1 METASLGVYGIVV
14 KLGQPVAHLGV
25 FVMKHLPTRL
35 FLPWFLA
42 CTALLVVLGVPVAE
56 GQGLGGPWCL
66 HQGPWLNWYGEEGED
81 GEACDEGDGCEAP
94 MLGAE
99 VVPPVDTDATGNLAF
114 SYIWGC
120 GDYFMSV
127 AHTVEDAIAVELRVG
142 GPGENGPLFIS
153 KPVNTV
159 FPQTTIGEEDF
170 CPAPR
175 GELYVVVTSAAYPD
189 GEVRAQLCL
198 DDLICPSTNPRQ
210 IYSGPHLANEL
221 VPASPVA
228 VTSFAPCTEVRERP
242 VLLRKRE
249 SVPWLEGGPWLAGWL
264 EDGLHLAR
272 SLDDG
277 ASWGASEE
285 VASGVTAPVAAL
297 GEEED
302 RLLDFGFIPDESC
315 GEGECPPSGGT
326 LFSVD
331 AGENWS
337 EGDPLRGPASIGPT
351 RVFYECFDSWTAFGT
366 REEDGIFVARSVD
379 NGLSW
384 SEEQIIDTS
393 AWGTAPMLHDVAH
406 DVVGKWVAIAQVT
419 RDDGAGGFVDALVV
433 LRSGDHRATWSG
445 DLFYEHS
452 ISLGAELPQA
462 ALATTEKGR
471 WAVVW
476 GVREPGDPEVRQ
488 LLTARS
494 VDNGATWTAPHKIAD
509 DAPAAPAFASNFQR
523 VWLVVWSGN
532 DGSAGLFDDLFY
544 AIGFDTGETWSAPRR
559 VLTDTAIDRAR
570 VAPVLQLDGPDK
582 GMVAWIERTGAGC
595 DASVHSLRFNLI
607 DGDEVGGPEAPELD
621 LGTTAAALLAR
632 YTPFEGGAI
641 GSLPWETLAE
651 WFGALA
657 SGDGG
662 PAALFDLIDANGN
675 STLSV
680 PELRA
685 VAGARSPVHAADR
698 NADRQVGL
706 SELLRGIQFY
716 NVGGY
721 HCAENPNDTEDGYA
735 PGAGNTD
742 CYPHSSDYAPQN
754 WSISLSEI
762 LRLIQF
768 FNSAGYTHCP
778 ELATEDGFCPVL

>member
-1 METASLGVYGIVV
+1 MNSFSARV
-14 KLGQPVAHLGV
+14 
-25 FVMKHLPTRL
+25 
-35 FLPWFLA
+35 FLPWCLSCVAAFA
-42 CTALLVVLGVPVAE
+42 VLGVPAAE

-66 HQGPWLNWYGEEGED
+66 HQGPWLNWHGEEGED
-81 GEACDEGDGCEAP
+81 GEACDEVDGCYGP
-94 MLGAE
+94 MFGGE
-99 VVPPVDTDATGNLAF
+99 VVPPVDTDATGNLDF

-120 GDYFMSV
+120 GEYFLSV
-127 AHTVEDAIAVELRVG
+127 AHTVEDAIAVEVRVG

-153 KPVNTV
+153 TPVNTE

-175 GELYVVVTSAAYPD
+175 GELYVVVTSAAHPD
-189 GEVRAQLCL
+189 GELRAQLCL
-198 DDLICPSTNPRQ
+198 DDLICPNANPRR
-210 IYSGPHLANEL
+210 GAPLPNEL

-228 VTSFAPCTEVRERP
+228 VSSFAPCTEVRERP

-264 EDGLHLAR
+264 EDGLHLSR

-285 VASGVTAPVAAL
+285 VASGATAPVAAL

-302 RLLDFGFIPDESC
+302 RLLDFGILPDDDC
-315 GEGECPPSGGT
+315 GEGECPPAGGT
-326 LFSVD
+326 LFSAD
-331 AGENWS
+331 AGASWS

-351 RVFYECFDSWTAFGT
+351 RVFYECFGGWTAFGT
-366 REEDGIFVARSVD
+366 REGDGIFVARSED
-379 NGLSW
+379 NGLTW

-393 AWGTAPMLHDVAH
+393 AWGTAPLLHDVAH
-406 DVVGKWVAIAQVT
+406 DVQGRWVAIAQVT
-419 RDDGAGGFVDALVV
+419 RDDGAGGFTDTLVV
-433 LRSGDHRATWSG
+433 LRSGDHRETWSG

-452 ISLGAELPQA
+452 LSLGADLPQA

-494 VDNGATWTAPHKIAD
+494 VDNGATWTAPLKIAD
-509 DAPAAPAFASNFQR
+509 DAPAAPAFATNFQR
-523 VWLVVWSGN
+523 IWLVVWSGS
-532 DGSAGLFDDLFY
+532 DGATGLFDDLFY
-544 AIGFDTGETWSAPRR
+544 AIGFDAGATWTAPRR
-559 VLTDTAIDRAR
+559 LLADAAIDRAR

-607 DGDEVGGPEAPELD
+607 VGDEEGGPEAPAPD

-632 YTPFEGGAI
+632 YTPFEGGEPGDLA
-641 GSLPWETLAE
+641 WETLAD

-662 PAALFDLIDANGN
+662 PAALFAHLDDDGNG
-675 STLSV
+675 TLTV
-680 PELRA
+680 AELRA
-685 VAGARSPVHAADR
+685 AAGPRSPVHAADQ
-698 NADRQVGL
+698 NADRRVSL
-706 SELLRGIQFY
+706 SELLRGVQFF
-716 NVGGY
+716 NSGGY
-721 HCAENPNDTEDGYA
+721 RCAENVNDTEDGFA
-735 PGAGNTD
+735 PGAGSTD
-742 CYPHSSDYAPQN
+742 CHPHSSDYAPQD
-754 WSISLSEI
+754 WTVSLSEL
-762 LRLIQF
+762 LRLIQIY
-768 FNSAGYTHCP
+768 NSAGYTHCP
-778 ELATEDGFCPVL
+778 DDETEDGFCLVLEP